1 MAGVEAFLV
10 LAMAALDFAVMA
22 RGIRTNELMPNAQLG
37 SCLLKQCWQITFAAG
52 EAISKLGAVVRLDA
66 FYPDAAAC
74 IPCGQSAKEICG
86 RIGGLLRIGGKEPQ
100 TGKFVGGGVLE
111 QAKIRIRDTA
121 ARNDLHIHLYALTW
135 MGHLLIWLR
144 FVRIFRLFSRKQ
156 THFTH
161 DTEQALRAASVAALP
176 QTMPEFNHA
185 QGWISAAHV
194 PDEFPFCFRMLVWMA
209 VRPPGLAG
217 KGCRTSIPALLP
229 EVDVRPALV
238 VFPTGAADAVFF
250 CVLHERLPVCHVLCY
265 TLVHERYGLLSPSCC
280 VVTQL

>member
-1 MAGVEAFLV
+1 MRGIWSGVISAYVSPCSRRVLTSSVKPSNFVYL
-10 LAMAALDFAVMA
+10 LAMLANLHTVSLFYTSLVVYT
-22 RGIRTNELMPNAQLG
+22 ILG
-37 SCLLKQCWQITFAAG
+37 MVS
-52 EAISKLGAVVRLDA
+52 
-66 FYPDAAAC
+66 
-74 IPCGQSAKEICG
+74 
-86 RIGGLLRIGGKEPQ
+86 
-100 TGKFVGGGVLE
+100 
-111 QAKIRIRDTA
+111 AKIRIRDTA
-121 ARNDLHIHLYALTW
+121 ARNDLHIHLYALTR

-156 THFTH
+156 THFSH

-209 VRPPGLAG
+209 VRPPGLTG

-238 VFPTGAADAVFF
+238 VF
-250 CVLHERLPVCHVLCY
+250 RLARLTPYFSAYFMRDC
-265 TLVHERYGLLSPSCC
+265 RYAMSCAILLFMRDMVSFRQ
-280 VVTQL
+280 VVVWQLNFST

>member
-10 LAMAALDFAVMA
+10 LAMAALDFAIVP
-22 RGIRTNELMPNAQLG
+22 RSVRSNELMPDSQLG
-37 SCLLKQCWQITFAAG
+37 SCLLKQCWQIAFAAG
-52 EAISKLGAVVRLDA
+52 ETVGKLGAVVCLNA
-66 FYPDAAAC
+66 FYPDAVAC
-74 IPCGQSAKEICG
+74 ILCGQPAKEIRG
-86 RIGGLLRIGGKEPQ
+86 RISGLLRIGGKEPQ

-111 QAKIRIRDTA
+111 QAKLRIRDTA
-121 ARNDLHIHLYALTW
+121 ARNDLHIHLYALTR

-144 FVRIFRLFSRKQ
+144 FVCIFRLFSRKQ

-161 DTEQALRAASVAALP
+161 DAEQALRAASVAALP

-209 VRPPGLAG
+209 VRSPGLAG

-229 EVDVRPALV
+229 EVDVRSALV
-238 VFPTGAADAVFF
+238 IFSAGAADTVFF

-265 TLVHERYGLLSPSCC
+265 TLFHEGYGLLSPSCC